1 MKTDAPPLGSRS
13 RKIRLKDNL
22 GLTASLIRNALINYL
37 AGLPRPV
44 LDYDPIRFVSQEDIL
59 QACLPANTAR
69 PDGLGAHHS
78 CLAQATETV
87 TLEPYS
93 CATIRFLATPPPRLP
108 PRKRLRG
115 LALRASAMYRALR
128 NESAGPNSRS
138 VIKPFRG
145 FAPATA
151 ISELGV
157 LSSRPA
163 QSENS
168 D

>member
-1 MKTDAPPLGSRS
+1 VNDAPPLGSRS

-59 QACLPANTAR
+59 QACLPADTAC

-93 CATIRFLATPPPRLP
+93 CATIRFLATPPPRT
-108 PRKRLRG
+108 K
-115 LALRASAMYRALR
+115 
-128 NESAGPNSRS
+128 
-138 VIKPFRG
+138 
-145 FAPATA
+145 
-151 ISELGV
+151 
-157 LSSRPA
+157 
-163 QSENS
+163 
-168 D
+168 